1 MPQET
6 KMMFQ
11 GHGCEG
17 GAGGSSSGASAGPH
31 AREASPF
38 SPGTSGVAG
47 ATIDL
52 ADEPTAMAVLERA
65 FDYRGDVTL
74 TLKDGGTVS
83 GYLFDR
89 RRGAT
94 LRESHVRLMPTEGD
108 KIAVAYDQITRI
120 AFSDRDPAAGKS
132 FETWV
137 KKYVEKKLAGE
148 KASIESETLD

>member
-6 KMMFQ
+6 KSIPEPVQ
-11 GHGCEG
+11 
-17 GAGGSSSGASAGPH
+17 SLSGWSVELTG
-31 AREASPF
+31 
-38 SPGTSGVAG
+38 
-47 ATIDL
+47 DL
-52 ADEPTAMAVLERA
+52 ASDQAAFDALEKA

-74 TLKDGGTVS
+74 TLRSGKTIG

-89 RRGAT
+89 ERGRGLAD
-94 LRESHVRLMPTEGD
+94 SSVRLLAPGSDEKLRVPYAD
-108 KIAVAYDQITRI
+108 ITHI

>member
-6 KMMFQ
+6 KSMPADLLAKQ
-11 GHGCEG
+11 H
-17 GAGGSSSGASAGPH
+17 S
-31 AREASPF
+31 
-38 SPGTSGVAG
+38 VAG
-47 ATIDL
+47 WSVDL
-52 ADEPTAMAVLERA
+52 ADDAKTFEVLEQA

-74 TLKDGGTVS
+74 TLKDGRTIA

-89 RRGAT
+89 RKGKSLSDSSIRIMGPVSD
-94 LRESHVRLMPTEGD
+94 E
-108 KIAVAYDQITRI
+108 KITVKYADIKHI

-148 KASIESETLD
+148 KANIESETLD